1 MRQSKISWRKISM
14 AIIKMTKKEKSS
26 PKKSIWATMKME
38 KNSRSCR
45 KMKAMINKKNKWTWM
60 VKSIN

>member
-1 MRQSKISWRKISM
+1 M

>member
-1 MRQSKISWRKISM
+1 M
-14 AIIKMTKKEKSS
+14 ATIKMTKKEKSS
-26 PKKSIWATMKME
+26 PKKSIWVTMKVE

-45 KMKAMINKKNKWTWM
+45 KMMAMINKKKKWMWM